1 MESQD
6 RTILVIEDQAQVRY
20 NIQQILELS
29 DYRVLTAENGRMG
42 LQLARNMI
50 VDLII
55 CDVMM
60 PEMDGYE
67 VVAALREKDATATIP
82 FIFLTAKVDRS
93 DMRMGM
99 ELGADDYLTKP
110 FAAEELLKAVE
121 NRFQRQAIY
130 IENLDRER
138 KKAEELG
145 KQIEQ
150 TILQAEGSKQAADL
164 KEELLNKLISD
175 ISDPVS
181 NINLAV
187 RMLQDA
193 TTEEQRD
200 RYLKILQQECAR
212 EMQLLKE
219 MSELQTLLSPE
230 NAAILNKFNL
240 LNKK

>member
-130 IENLDRER
+130 IKNLDRER

>member
-6 RTILVIEDQAQVRY
+6 KTILVVEDEAQVRY
-20 NIQQILELS
+20 NIQEILELS
-29 DYRVLTAENGRMG
+29 DYRVLTAENGRVG

-60 PEMDGYE
+60 PEMDGYQ
-67 VVAALREKDATATIP
+67 VVAALRENDVTAIIP

-93 DMRMGM
+93 DLRMGM

-130 IENLDRER
+130 IKKLERER

-145 KQIEQ
+145 KQVEQ
-150 TILQAEGSKQAADL
+150 TLLQAEGNQQAADL

-187 RMLQDA
+187 KMLQNA

-200 RYLKILQQECAR
+200 RYLKVLQQECAR

-240 LNKK
+240 LNRK

>member
-1 MESQD
+1 MESQE
-6 RTILVIEDQAQVRY
+6 RTILVIEDEAQVRY

-29 DYRVLTAENGRMG
+29 DYRVLTAENGRVG

-60 PEMDGYE
+60 PEMDGYQ
-67 VVAALREKDATATIP
+67 VVAALRENDVTATIP
-82 FIFLTAKVDRS
+82 FIFLSAKVERS
-93 DMRMGM
+93 DLRMGM

-110 FAAEELLKAVE
+110 FLAEELIKAVE
-121 NRFQRQAIY
+121 NRFERQAIY
-130 IENLDRER
+130 IKKLDRER
-138 KKAEELG
+138 KKTEELG
-145 KQIEQ
+145 KQIEK
-150 TILQAEGSKQAADL
+150 TLLQAQGSQQAAEL

-200 RYLKILQQECAR
+200 RYLQILQQECAR

-230 NAAILNKFNL
+230 NAAILHKFNL
-240 LNKK
+240 LNRK